1 MIDSQPAEEGVPVET
16 RASRTAD
23 DELVARLGELN
34 LGSRSAANR
43 TLEQMRDETSDVH
56 KCLVCG
62 QYFDTFADLRKHVKQ
77 RKHTKDRDEVK
88 RMRIEFIE
96 ERLAADGITTIEQ
109 AQLMFD
115 EEEPRAMTPAEQS
128 TWVDCQIQLAWLVR
142 LGSS

>member
-1 MIDSQPAEEGVPVET
+1 MASMNNPPATPQ
-16 RASRTAD
+16 RPSRTSTAD
-23 DELVARLGELN
+23 DALRDMLEELN

-43 TLEQMRDETSDVH
+43 TLDRLREETGDVH

-62 QYFDTFADLRKHVKQ
+62 QYFEAFADLRKHVKL

-109 AQLMFD
+109 AQRMFD
-115 EEEPRAMTPAEQS
+115 EDEPRAMTPSERS
-128 TWVDCQIQLAWLVR
+128 TWVDYGIQLAWLVR
-142 LGSS
+142 LC

>member
-34 LGSRSAANR
+34 LGSRSAVNR
-43 TLEQMRDETSDVH
+43 TPEQMREETGDVH

-62 QYFDTFADLRKHVKQ
+62 QYFDAFADLRKHVKV
-77 RKHTKDRDEVK
+77 RKHNKDRDEVK

-96 ERLAADGITTIEQ
+96 ERLAADGITTVEQ
-109 AQLMFD
+109 AQRTFD
-115 EEEPRAMTPAEQS
+115 EEEPRAMTPSERS
-128 TWVDCQIQLAWLVR
+128 TWVSYNIQLGWLVK
-142 LGSS
+142 LC